1 MPEYPEKLFFYCEV
15 EPAEGGETPILLS
28 HLIYERMAKEW
39 PEFVEKLQ
47 KEGVLYTRVL
57 PEGDDLS
64 SAIGRGW
71 QSTFLTTDRLE
82 AEKRQVCTSSVCL
95 SGLGCCTTICL
106 LEFMHVRKEYLLH
119 NEMTTF
125 GGYSLSRI
133 L

>member
-1 MPEYPEKLFFYCEV
+1 
-15 EPAEGGETPILLS
+15 
-28 HLIYERMAKEW
+28 MAKEW

-82 AEKRQVCTSSVCL
+82 AEKRQVSTSSVCL
-95 SGLGCCTTICL
+95 SVCL
-106 LEFMHVRKEYLLH
+106 TVWSVAAAPLSVSWNSCMWERNTMKLH

-125 GGYSLSRI
+125 GGYSLWSI
-133 L
+133 S

>member
-1 MPEYPEKLFFYCEV
+1 
-15 EPAEGGETPILLS
+15 
-28 HLIYERMAKEW
+28 MAKEW

-95 SGLGCCTTICL
+95 VCVCCTTICL
-106 LEFMHVRKEYLLH
+106 LEFMHVRKEYVLQ
-119 NEMTTF
+119 NEMTAF
-125 GGYSLSRI
+125 SGYSLTRI

>member
-1 MPEYPEKLFFYCEV
+1 
-15 EPAEGGETPILLS
+15 
-28 HLIYERMAKEW
+28 MAKEW

-71 QSTFLTTDRLE
+71 QSTFLTTDHLE

-95 SGLGCCTTICL
+95 SGLCL
-106 LEFMHVRKEYLLH
+106 LHHYL
-119 NEMTTF
+119 
-125 GGYSLSRI
+125 SLGI
-133 L
+133 HPCEKGICIAQ

>member
-1 MPEYPEKLFFYCEV
+1 VPEYPEKLFFYCEV

-95 SGLGCCTTICL
+95 SGLW
-106 LEFMHVRKEYLLH
+106 LLH
-119 NEMTTF
+119 H
-125 GGYSLSRI
+125 YLSLGI
-133 L
+133 HACEKGIPIAQ

>member
-1 MPEYPEKLFFYCEV
+1 
-15 EPAEGGETPILLS
+15 
-28 HLIYERMAKEW
+28 MAKEW

-82 AEKRQVCTSSVCL
+82 AEKRQVSTSSVCL
-95 SGLGCCTTICL
+95 SVICL
-106 LEFMHVRKEYLLH
+106 SGLCLLH
-119 NEMTTF
+119 H
-125 GGYSLSRI
+125 YLSLGI
-133 L
+133 HACEKGICIAQ